1 MAPKIAAVT
10 LLVILILAGSV
21 SAQTSKPSAMKP
33 AVDYSNAG
41 ISLAFPKGFKTV
53 QCMDNAH
60 IVRARTAD
68 PNGPAVAVTISA
80 AATKK
85 NISTSGF
92 ANAIIQD
99 LRSQVT
105 VRHFVVHKETPIV
118 VAGSKGVALLYSF
131 KFHAKGTTGADVFFS
146 RDLADSPVRIF
157 YLIRIEAR
165 SEHADQILPVLGK
178 VVSSISFT
186 PVRPA
191 TEDAVG
197 PLGEAIEDAAK
208 LYSLRPPLL
217 WFIKRT
223 DTGFVSGK
231 MDYLLGGIPMPLFR
245 VVSIPISS
253 DANAESSSKAWL
265 EQAKKG
271 SMSMR
276 LDTEV
281 ISEGATKLSGRDAYQ
296 FVIRQASINP
306 KEFQYQVGEDAKS
319 TIAAPAGSP
328 SAHKSSFKKKTV
340 THIQRTISSITP
352 EGENRAFTLVLR
364 YPGEDTAGARA
375 MFEELA
381 AGFTLN
387 EAPKTESIDLMKLK

>member
-10 LLVILILAGSV
+10 LLVILVLAGSV
-21 SAQTSKPSAMKP
+21 SAQTSKPSVMKP
-33 AVDYSNAG
+33 VVNYSNAG

-68 PNGPAVAVTISA
+68 PNSPAVAVTVSA

-85 NISTSGF
+85 NIPMSGY
-92 ANAIIQD
+92 ANAVIRER
-99 LRSQVT
+99 RSQVAI
-105 VRHFVVHKETPIV
+105 RHFVVHKETSIG

-131 KFHAKGTTGADVFFS
+131 NFHEKRTTGADVFFS

-197 PLGEAIEDAAK
+197 PLGEAIEDTAK

-223 DTGFVSGK
+223 EIGFVAGK
-231 MDYLLGGIPMPLFR
+231 MDYLLGGIPMPVFR
-245 VVSIPISS
+245 VISTPISS
-253 DANAESSSKAWL
+253 DANAESSSKVWL

-271 SMSMR
+271 SMARR

-281 ISEGATKLSGRDAYQ
+281 ISEGATKLAGQDAHQ

-306 KEFQYQVGEDAKS
+306 KEFQYKVGEDAKS
-319 TIAAPAGSP
+319 TIASPAGS
-328 SAHKSSFKKKTV
+328 SFASKASFKKKTM
-340 THIQRTISSITP
+340 THVQRTISSITS

-364 YPGEDTAGARA
+364 YPGEDTAGALA

-381 AGFTLN
+381 AGFALK
-387 EAPKTESIDLMKLK
+387 EARKTGSIDLIKLK